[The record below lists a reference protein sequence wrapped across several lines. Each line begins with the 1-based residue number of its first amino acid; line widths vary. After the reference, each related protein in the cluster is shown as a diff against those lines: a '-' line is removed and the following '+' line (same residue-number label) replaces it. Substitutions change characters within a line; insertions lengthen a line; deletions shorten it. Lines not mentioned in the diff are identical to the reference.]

1 VKPEP
6 AVDENILSPRRTR
19 ARRGEGERLR
29 EEIIAAAE
37 RLMIL
42 SGDAEAV
49 SIRAVAEAVGVTPP
63 SIYLHFTDKNEL
75 LFAVCARH
83 FQALDEYLEEA
94 VAGVDDPIES
104 LLRRGRAYIRFG
116 LENPEPY
123 RILFMSKPGATPLS
137 FPAEDL
143 MASASFGHL
152 LEAVTRAVR
161 EGLLRG
167 EALEVAIGLW
177 AVVHGITSLLISK
190 PTFPWPDREHLIEH
204 LLRVQIEGLATPKA
218 RRRLAPVP
226 STRRGA
232 AASKILGSEPR
243 N

>member
-1 VKPEP
+1 VKTEPIAVPESIP
-6 AVDENILSPRRTR
+6 SPRRTR

-37 RLMIL
+37 RLLIQ

-49 SIRAVAEAVGVTPP
+49 SIRSVAEAVGVTPP

-83 FQALDEYLEEA
+83 FQSLDEYMEQA
-94 VAGVDDPIES
+94 VAGVDDAIES
-104 LLRRGRAYIRFG
+104 LLRRGHAYIRFG

-123 RILFMSKPGATPLS
+123 RILFMSKPGATPLT

-152 LEAVTRAVR
+152 LEAVVRAVN
-161 EGLLRG
+161 EGLLQG
-167 EALEVAIGLW
+167 DPLQVAIGLW
-177 AVVHGITSLLISK
+177 AAVHGICSLLISK
-190 PTFPWPDREHLIEH
+190 PTFPWPDRERLIEH
-204 LLRVQIEGLATPKA
+204 VLRVQIEGLATPKA
-218 RRRLAPVP
+218 RRRLA
-226 STRRGA
+226 RAQA
-232 AASKILGSEPR
+232 AGLP
-243 N
+243 